1 MMHKSKHD
9 RCVWAG
15 IVLAAAALFLHVGY
29 WIAGPVLLILL
40 LCAYPQSYELSAGE
54 LVIHDSLTRRRIP
67 YDVIGSVRRDGA
79 RVRIC
84 YGPASAIV
92 IAPADVNAFVHGLA
106 EHTPQLA
113 RRGEDLILRDRYVAY
128 SFAAP
133 PAAYRMN

>member
-1 MMHKSKHD
+1 MVHKSKQD

-15 IVLAAAALFLHVGY
+15 IVLAGAALFLHVGY

-40 LCAYPQSYELSAGE
+40 LCAYPQSYEMAGHE

-67 YDVIGSVRRDGA
+67 YQAITSAQRQAG

-84 YGPASAIV
+84 YGTASAIV
-92 IAPADVNAFVHGLA
+92 IAPANAQAFVHALS
-106 EHTPQLA
+106 EYTPHLD
-113 RRGEDLILRDRYVAY
+113 RRGDDLMLRDRYVAY

>member
-1 MMHKSKHD
+1 MTHKSKQD

-15 IVLAAAALFLHVGY
+15 IVLAAGALFLHVGY

-40 LCAYPQSYELSAGE
+40 LCAYPQSYETGARE

-67 YDVIGSVRRDGA
+67 YEAITAVRRNGD

-84 YGPASAIV
+84 YGTASAIA
-92 IAPADVNAFVHGLA
+92 IAPADAPAFVRALSPL
-106 EHTPQLA
+106 TPQLVA
-113 RRGEDLILRDRYVAY
+113 RGEELILRDRYVAY

-133 PAAYRMN
+133 PAAYRVN

>member
-1 MMHKSKHD
+1 MTHKSKHD

-40 LCAYPQSYELSAGE
+40 LCAYPQSYEIAVRE
-54 LVIHDSLTRRRIP
+54 LVIHDSVTRRRIP
-67 YDVIGSVRRDGA
+67 YEAITCVRRSGD
-79 RVRIC
+79 RVRIG
-84 YGPASAIV
+84 YGAASAIV
-92 IAPADVNAFVHGLA
+92 IAPANAAAFVSALA
-106 EHTPQLA
+106 GFTPQLA
-113 RRGEDLILRDRYVAY
+113 RRGDELVLRDRYVAY